1 MSAHQ
6 PSKSETTPPAGPTSA
21 DHVVGEAT
29 LTIQS
34 DNHKHEIL
42 VEAARILT
50 PGGRYAMRQSFRLQ
64 SEALHGIGTVARKPY
79 SPAENARAVHE
90 PDAAEDAG
98 GASDREAPAS

>member
-1 MSAHQ
+1 VSAHQ
-6 PSKSETTPPAGPTSA
+6 PPKSETTPPAGPTSA
-21 DHVVGEAT
+21 NHVVGEAM

-42 VEAARILT
+42 VEAARVLT
-50 PGGRYAMRQSFRLQ
+50 PCGRYAMRQSFRLQ
-64 SEALHGIGTVARKPY
+64 GEALHDIGTVARKPY

-98 GASDREAPAS
+98 GTSDREAPAS